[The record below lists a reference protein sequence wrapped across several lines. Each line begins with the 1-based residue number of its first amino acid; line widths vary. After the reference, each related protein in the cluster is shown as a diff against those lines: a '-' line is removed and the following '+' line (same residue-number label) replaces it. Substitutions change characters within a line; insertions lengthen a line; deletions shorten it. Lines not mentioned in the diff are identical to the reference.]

1 MAGLRKKRRIQL
13 IVVGFVLIGV
23 AVAAIGYGFRKG
35 IQLYRS
41 PSEIAEAP
49 PRPGEVFKLGGMVV
63 EGSWQRGDTHK
74 FIITDYASDMQVR
87 YAGIVPDLFGEGQGT
102 IVTGRMEGDIFVA
115 TEVLAKHD
123 ESYMPR
129 EVADSLQDRAEAD

>member
-13 IVVGFVLIGV
+13 IVAGFALI
-23 AVAAIGYGFRKG
+23 ATAAAAIGYGFSEG

-41 PSEIAEAP
+41 PSEIAADP

-63 EGSWQRGDTHK
+63 EGSWQRGDTHA
-74 FIITDYASDMQVR
+74 FTVTDYAEEMQVR
-87 YAGIVPDLFGEGQGT
+87 YAGIVPDLFGEGEGT
-102 IVTGRMEGDIFVA
+102 IVTGRMEGDVFVA

-129 EVADSLQDRAEAD
+129 EVADSLHTPVE